1 MHHSG
6 AKLAKNFLS
15 QVLARINLKRG
26 EGEEKMTTIKEV
38 VEMWDKTHPNDQTE
52 TLKGKN
58 VQLGG
63 KIKAGH
69 FREKHGGEAVIKL
82 SSDYP
87 YEPWDKRTCYV
98 FTSNYDE
105 NNNSI
110 SIRISFQ
117 RRTKEDPNTQAF
129 YEFLNKIINNKN
141 FTLIKGRINP
151 NHLVLKREFPP
162 ESSAQ
167 AICKGMEELIK
178 LTQKPICD
186 FLAGKNREKLPAK
199 RPLTKSKQKIFLDIM
214 KKHKIKSD
222 KLYAECEEI
231 YIQTIEIL
239 ENLHIGSEDA
249 NEFLEVSY
257 YTTKSIAQK
266 LLIPSK
272 GENKYDEFRLYY
284 THGMNDPHEGKT
296 LLQFLGIEDEDL
308 KLPETLPFIACFS
321 FEVNSLN
328 QFRLY
333 GKENNEEAT
342 GVSIVFKPSFFDDN
356 IDKKR
361 LYHCVYMNPYNGK
374 IESISFSKKDE
385 KENHKNIED
394 RLKEIEELFEDLK
407 KKIQVLLNI
416 NVNINKHELAK
427 DLLINIRY
435 LIKHYAFM
443 EERECRIIDWR
454 NKKDDKSIDIE
465 DGRLYITT
473 DEIKNYVDKIYFGP
487 LAEGIEGFR
496 LKIKGIKCEPS
507 RHPFKSKRQ

>member
-1 MHHSG
+1 M
-6 AKLAKNFLS
+6 
-15 QVLARINLKRG
+15 ARINLKRG
-26 EGEEKMTTIKEV
+26 KGEEKMTTLEDV
-38 VEMWDKTHPNDQTE
+38 VKMWDKTHPNSQTE

-58 VQLGG
+58 IQPGG
-63 KIKAGH
+63 KIKSGH
-69 FREKHGGEAVIKL
+69 FLEKHGGEAVIKL

-105 NNNSI
+105 NNNHI

-117 RRTKEDPNTQAF
+117 RRVKEHPNTQAF
-129 YEFLNKIINNKN
+129 YDFLNKIINNNKN
-141 FTLIKGRINP
+141 FTVSKGRINP
-151 NHLVLKREFPP
+151 NHLVLKRVFPLK
-162 ESSAQ
+162 SSAQ
-167 AICKGMEELIK
+167 VICKGMEELIK

-186 FLAGKNREKLPAK
+186 FLAGKNKEKLPAK
-199 RPLTKSKQKIFLDIM
+199 RPLAKNKQKIFSDIM
-214 KKHKIKSD
+214 KKYGIEKNENK
-222 KLYAECEEI
+222 KLYDKCEEI
-231 YIQTIEIL
+231 YIQTIKIL

-249 NEFLEVSY
+249 DEFLKVSY
-257 YTTKSIAQK
+257 YTKKSIAQK
-266 LLIPSK
+266 LLIASK
-272 GENKYDEFRLYY
+272 GENKYDKFRLYY

-342 GVSIVFKPSFFDDN
+342 GVSIVFNFNFFNDDIN
-356 IDKKR
+356 EEQGKYQ
-361 LYHCVYMNPYNGK
+361 LYHCVYIDPYSGK

-385 KENHKNIED
+385 KENQEKIEN
-394 RLKEIEELFEDLK
+394 RRNEMEVLFEDLK
-407 KKIQVLLNI
+407 KKIQALLNI
-416 NVNINKHELAK
+416 NVKINKHELAK

-443 EERECRIIDWR
+443 EERECRIIDMK
-454 NKKDDKSIDIE
+454 NKEDHESIDIE